1 MAIVKRLL
9 PLVVL
14 LAIGGGIYWYSTRP
28 VTSLTLTGTVTT
40 HEIVVS
46 PQIGGRIE
54 KLLVNEGDQVAK
66 DQLVAVLAPA
76 ELMQERAYYDAGV
89 EGAGSQVAESEAAL
103 RLQER
108 QTTDQIKQ
116 AQATLAATE
125 AQHQAAQAQLE
136 DARIAYDRQQRM
148 MKDGVGTQEQLDRAR
163 TAADVA
169 RSQLAALAKQ
179 VDAQRSAVA
188 LAEASAEQVTVRRSQ
203 VRTNRQQQAAV
214 AAQRAKADV
223 RLAYTE
229 IHAPIAGIVDVRV
242 ALPGEVVNPGQP
254 VITLINPDD
263 LWIRADVEETYI
275 DRIKVG
281 DKMKIRLP
289 SGEEVDGEVFY
300 RRVDAGF
307 ATQRDVS
314 RTKRDIKTFEIR
326 LKVDNKDRRL
336 AVGMTTY
343 VELPLTQQSARPQ
356 GGQSN
361 TDLTRRSL
369 LALVAE
375 PRQP

>member
-1 MAIVKRLL
+1 MLKRLI
-9 PLVVL
+9 PLVVI
-14 LAIGGGIYWYSTRP
+14 LAIGGGIYWYSNLP
-28 VTSLTLTGTVTT
+28 ITSLTLTGTVTT

-54 KLLVNEGDQVAK
+54 KLLVNEGDTVTK

-136 DARIAYDRQQRM
+136 DARIAYERQQRM

-179 VDAQRSAVA
+179 VDAQRSTVA
-188 LAEASAEQVTVRRSQ
+188 LAESMAEQVSVRRSQ
-203 VRTNRQQQAAV
+203 VQANRQQKAA
-214 AAQRAKADV
+214 ATAQRAKADV

-254 VITLINPDD
+254 VITLVNPDD
-263 LWIRADVEETYI
+263 LWVRADVEETYI

-289 SGEEVDGEVFY
+289 SGDVVQGEVFY

-343 VELPLTQQSARPQ
+343 VELPLNQPSQS
-356 GGQSN
+356 
-361 TDLTRRSL
+361 
-369 LALVAE
+369 
-375 PRQP
+375 

>member
-28 VTSLTLTGTVTT
+28 LTSLTLTGTVTT

-76 ELMQERAYYDAGV
+76 ELQQERAYYDASV
-89 EGAGSQVAESEAAL
+89 EGAGSQIAESEAAL

-169 RSQLAALAKQ
+169 RSQLAAVAKQ
-179 VDAQRSAVA
+179 IDAQRAAVA
-188 LAEASAEQVTVRRSQ
+188 LAESSAEQVAVRRSQ
-203 VRTNRQQQAAV
+203 VLSNRQQRAAV

-263 LWIRADVEETYI
+263 LWVRADVEETYI

-343 VELPLTQQSARPQ
+343 VELPLTQQS
-356 GGQSN
+356 QS
-361 TDLTRRSL
+361 
-369 LALVAE
+369 
-375 PRQP
+375 

>member
-1 MAIVKRLL
+1 MLKRLL

-14 LAIGGGIYWYSTRP
+14 LAIGAGLYWYSNRP

-40 HEIVVS
+40 NEIVVS
-46 PQIGGRIE
+46 PQIGGRIQ
-54 KLLVNEGDQVAK
+54 KLLVDEGDMVTA

-76 ELMQERAYYDAGV
+76 ELEQERAYYDASV

-108 QTTDQIKQ
+108 QTADQIKQ
-116 AQATLAATE
+116 AQAMLASAE

-136 DARIAYDRQQRM
+136 DARIGLSRQQQL

-163 TAADVA
+163 TTADVA

-179 VDAQRSAVA
+179 VEAQRAAVA
-188 LAEASAEQVTVRRSQ
+188 LAEASAEQVAVRRSQ
-203 VRTNRQQQAAV
+203 LRANRQQVAA
-214 AAQRAKADV
+214 ASAQRAKADV

-229 IHAPIAGIVDVRV
+229 LHAPIAGIVDVRV

-254 VITLINPDD
+254 VITLVDPDD
-263 LWIRADVEETYI
+263 LWVRADVEETYI

-281 DKMKIRLP
+281 DKMKMRLP
-289 SGEEVDGEVFY
+289 SGQEVEGEVFF

-343 VELPLTQQSARPQ
+343 VELPLS
-356 GGQSN
+356 S
-361 TDLTRRSL
+361 
-369 LALVAE
+369 
-375 PRQP
+375 